1 MSGGWRAGERGHCRR
16 CSTKATHTSQVRTY
30 NTQPNPANTAR
41 CVSAD
46 PQLAQTQATG
56 VSASQRLSDSASVVV
71 CYLVYLQYCH
81 SSMGVLVTSG
91 GKFAHRRLK
100 STQDDPYQL
109 GILESSPSS
118 PSTTLPTAEAARAS
132 VVWLVCSRHRNGN
145 VMTINPNLRWKAG
158 GARAMRCGGLAYY
171 ILSHTHQVVPIS
183 PFCPDQSQPFSRNKS
198 DGRLTAEP
206 FLVKMRA
213 AHVPDL
219 YYQRFALKDWISAKR
234 MLSPLSCMTKA
245 ISIATYN
252 ALRSS
257 DSVFTT
263 LELPSSTPRHL
274 IATRYPP
281 EDAALPHPNI
291 AVSTDYY
298 QSLDDVGPIQE
309 YDRRVAAGR
318 LREDEHQ
325 RGIIQS
331 LQHLHD
337 ELVHYRSRPVVHPT
351 LESLKPTKSLFGWL
365 SSKNKNSIIQDIPN
379 DLPRGLYL
387 YGDVGSGKTML
398 MDLFYDTL
406 PSAVKSKTRIHF
418 HNFMQDVHKRLHRM
432 KMEHGNDIDAVPFV
446 AADIAEQAN
455 VLCFDEFQCT
465 DVADAMILRRL
476 LESLMSHGVVLVTTS
491 NRHPDELYKNG
502 IQRESFIP
510 AINLL
515 KARLHVI
522 NLDSPTDYRKIP
534 RPPSGVYHT
543 PLDSH
548 AASHIEKWLRF
559 LGDSEN
565 PEPHPE
571 VQKVWGREIHVPRV
585 SGRCAWFTFQELI
598 GRATGAADYL
608 ELVRSYDAFIV
619 SDVPGMTYRERDLA
633 RRFITF
639 IDAVYESHA
648 KLVLTTAVPL
658 TQLFVAPDELH
669 HSLKR
674 DGILAKELDN
684 NESVSHAMQ
693 HMMEDMD
700 SNIDQLKES
709 NIFSGDEER
718 FAFIRALSR
727 LSEMASK
734 EWVERGMGL
743 EEKGGKKEKDEWAKV
758 RSRQMEDS
766 M

>member
-1 MSGGWRAGERGHCRR
+1 M
-16 CSTKATHTSQVRTY
+16 
-30 NTQPNPANTAR
+30 
-41 CVSAD
+41 
-46 PQLAQTQATG
+46 
-56 VSASQRLSDSASVVV
+56 VV
-71 CYLVYLQYCH
+71 
-81 SSMGVLVTSG
+81 
-91 GKFAHRRLK
+91 
-100 STQDDPYQL
+100 
-109 GILESSPSS
+109 SSPVEK
-118 PSTTLPTAEAARAS
+118 P
-132 VVWLVCSRHRNGN
+132 
-145 VMTINPNLRWKAG
+145 
-158 GARAMRCGGLAYY
+158 
-171 ILSHTHQVVPIS
+171 Q
-183 PFCPDQSQPFSRNKS
+183 
-198 DGRLTAEP
+198 
-206 FLVKMRA
+206 
-213 AHVPDL
+213 VPDDL
-219 YYQRFALKDWISAKR
+219 
-234 MLSPLSCMTKA
+234 
-245 ISIATYN
+245 
-252 ALRSS
+252 
-257 DSVFTT
+257 
-263 LELPSSTPRHL
+263 
-274 IATRYPP
+274 
-281 EDAALPHPNI
+281 
-291 AVSTDYY
+291 
-298 QSLDDVGPIQE
+298 GPIQE

-337 ELVHYRSRPVVHPT
+337 ELIQYRAPPVVHPT
-351 LESLKPTKSLFGWL
+351 FESLKPSKSLFGWFGL
-365 SSKNKNSIIQDIPN
+365 KAGTAAIQQIPD

-406 PSAVKSKTRIHF
+406 PSSVRSKTRIHF

-432 KMEHGNDIDAVPFV
+432 KMEHGNEIDAVPFV
-446 AADIAEQAN
+446 AADIADQAN

-515 KARLHVI
+515 KSRLHVI

-543 PLDSH
+543 PLDNH

-559 LGDSEN
+559 LGDSEH
-565 PEPHPE
+565 PEPHSE
-571 VQKVWGREIHVPRV
+571 TQGVWGREIHVPRV

-598 GRATGAADYL
+598 GRATGAADYI
-608 ELVRSYDAFIV
+608 ELMRSYDAFII

-658 TQLFVAPDELH
+658 TQLFVSPDEFRN
-669 HSLKR
+669 SLKK
-674 DGILAKELDN
+674 DGKASDDESDA
-684 NESVSHAMQ
+684 ESVSHAMQ
-693 HMMEDMD
+693 HMMEDVD
-700 SNIDQLKES
+700 SNIDQLKSS
-709 NIFSGDEER
+709 NLFSGDEER
-718 FAFIRALSR
+718 FAFARALSR
-727 LSEMASK
+727 LTEMASRD
-734 EWVERGMGL
+734 WVERGMGL
-743 EEKGGKKEKDEWAKV
+743 EQLGGKKEKDDWAKV